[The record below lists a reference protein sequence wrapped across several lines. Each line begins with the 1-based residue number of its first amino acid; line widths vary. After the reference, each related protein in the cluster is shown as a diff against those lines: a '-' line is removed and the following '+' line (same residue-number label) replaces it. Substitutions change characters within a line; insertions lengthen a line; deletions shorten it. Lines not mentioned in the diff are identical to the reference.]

1 MSHVRRRNES
11 AWLLPNDGSRT
22 NHRLREQMRR
32 FSNEEEVD
40 LVVIGCGAGGGVLT
54 QRLARKG
61 WKVVALDAG
70 PFWDPDTDWVS
81 DEAGSHHLYWTEP
94 RIISGAT
101 PVALGSNNSGRGVG
115 GSMVHFAG
123 YAPRLH
129 PSDFS
134 TASTDGVGVD
144 WPISYRELR
153 PYYGEIEEELPVAG
167 QDWPW
172 GDPHR
177 YPQSPH
183 PIGGNGQAFVRGCE
197 RLGIEA
203 RIGPVA
209 ISNGRFGNRPHCIYR
224 GFCLQG
230 CKVNAKASP
239 LITHVPDALAHG
251 AEIRAD
257 CMVDRIE
264 VTHTNKASGITY
276 FHEGVQYRQRAR
288 VVAVAGYSI
297 ETPRLLLNSACS
309 QFPAGLCNEFD
320 QVGRYVMVQ
329 GAPQTAGRYEE
340 EVRAYKAPPPEV
352 SSEAFYETDPL
363 KAHKRGFAL
372 QCVSPMPIAFAEHV
386 SAQGHWGHDL
396 REYMRDFVHWATF
409 GSLCE
414 FLPLA
419 DNRVTLATE
428 LDRHGLAVAEFSYSM
443 CENDYALVAEA
454 TKTMTEM
461 HHAAGA
467 TEAIT
472 INRYAHLVGGCRM
485 APDPKTGVVDA
496 NLCSFALPN
505 LYITDGSVL
514 PTQGSANPALTIMAL
529 AARAAEHLSATNRGW
544 AR

>member
-1 MSHVRRRNES
+1 
-11 AWLLPNDGSRT
+11 
-22 NHRLREQMRR
+22 MRR
-32 FSNEEEVD
+32 YSNEEEVD
-40 LVVIGCGAGGGVLT
+40 LVVVGCGAGGGVLT

-61 WKVVALDAG
+61 WKVVAFDAG
-70 PFWDPDTDWVS
+70 PFWDPDADWVS

-94 RIISGAT
+94 RVISGKT

-129 PSDFS
+129 PSDFA
-134 TASTDGVGVD
+134 TASTDGVGAD

-153 PYYGEIEEELPVAG
+153 PYYAEIEEELPVAG

-183 PIGGNGQAFVRGCE
+183 PIGGNGQAFLRGCE

-224 GFCLQG
+224 GFCIQG

-264 VTHTNKASGITY
+264 VTPARRTSGVTY
-276 FHEGVQYRQRAR
+276 LHNGVQYRQRAR

-297 ETPRLLLNSACS
+297 ETPRLLLNSACD
-309 QFPAGLCNEFD
+309 QFKDGLCNDFD

-340 EVRAYKAPPPEV
+340 EVRAYKAPPPEA
-352 SSEAFYETDPL
+352 SSEAFYETDPT
-363 KAHKRGFAL
+363 KTYKRGFAL
-372 QCVSPMPIAFAEHV
+372 QCVSPMPIVFAEHV
-386 SAQGHWGHDL
+386 TAQGHWGHNL

-419 DNRVTLATE
+419 DNRVTVSKE

-443 CENDYALVAEA
+443 CDNDQAIVAEA
-454 TKTMTEM
+454 TRIMTEM

-467 TEAIT
+467 TEAMT

-485 APDPKTGVVDA
+485 AESPEQGVVDSD
-496 NLCSFALPN
+496 LRSFALPN
-505 LYITDGSVL
+505 LYVTDGSVL

-529 AARAAEHLSATNRGW
+529 AARAAVHLSSANRGW
-544 AR
+544 GR